1 MSESGDLQAK
11 LECPLGVE
19 EREWAE
25 SLGMTVSQW
34 REKLERARRGEV
46 EMINATGAL
55 LALREGVAEE
65 IGEAVAS
72 GGKLGDL
79 AVHYGM
85 SGGALRAWI
94 FGDAERLAAYENGLR
109 GRAEAL
115 ADEALEYRDEA
126 LGIADG
132 AQVETVAVSKLQVDT
147 RFKAAGLNMQLAA
160 KYDPRRFGED
170 RSMKLEVG
178 RRDEGAL
185 LEQLKE
191 LTREPEM
198 REMLRMLLSEG
209 AAVIEGSV
217 VKDGEVVMDG
227 GAEQRG

>member
-1 MSESGDLQAK
+1 MVDLQAK
-11 LECPLGVE
+11 LECPHGVE

-25 SLGMTVSQW
+25 SLGMTVGQW
-34 REKLERARRGEV
+34 REKLEKARRGERG
-46 EMINATGAL
+46 MINATGAL
-55 LALREGVAEE
+55 LALREGAAEE

-79 AVHYGM
+79 AVRYGM

-115 ADEALEYRDEA
+115 ADEALEYRDDA
-126 LGIADG
+126 LKIADG
-132 AQVETVAVSKLQVDT
+132 AEVETVAVSKLQVDT

-160 KYDPRRFGED
+160 KYDARRFGED

-178 RRDEGAL
+178 GRDEGAL

-209 AAVIEGSV
+209 ATVIEG
-217 VKDGEVVMDG
+217 DVMND
-227 GAEQRG
+227 GAEHRG

>member
-25 SLGMTVSQW
+25 SLGMTVGQW
-34 REKLERARRGEV
+34 REKLEKARRGERG
-46 EMINATGAL
+46 MINATGAL
-55 LALREGVAEE
+55 LALREGAAEE

-79 AVHYGM
+79 AVRYGM

-115 ADEALEYRDEA
+115 ADEALEYRDDA
-126 LGIADG
+126 LKIADG
-132 AQVETVAVSKLQVDT
+132 AEVETVAVSKLQVDT

-160 KYDPRRFGED
+160 KYDARRFGED

-178 RRDEGAL
+178 GRDEGAL

-209 AAVIEGSV
+209 ATVIEG
-217 VKDGEVVMDG
+217 DVMND
-227 GAEQRG
+227 GAEHRG

>member
-1 MSESGDLQAK
+1 MSESGDLHAK

-25 SLGMTVSQW
+25 SFGMTVSQW
-34 REKLERARRGEV
+34 REKLERARRGEG

-55 LALREGVAEE
+55 LALREGAAEE

-79 AVHYGM
+79 AVRYGM

-126 LGIADG
+126 LKIADG
-132 AQVETVAVSKLQVDT
+132 AEVETVAVSKLQVDT

-160 KYDPRRFGED
+160 KYDARRFGED

-178 RRDEGAL
+178 GRDEGAL

-209 AAVIEGSV
+209 ATVIEG
-217 VKDGEVVMDG
+217 DVMND
-227 GAEQRG
+227 GAEHRG